1 MDDSTAI
8 TAGFSGLS
16 LGVIAIVAGIGLGAE
31 LTLITA
37 GGLLMVL
44 SVFGFVLGALEDD
57 VVGGSAGL

>member
-8 TAGFSGLS
+8 TVGFAGLC

-57 VVGGSAGL
+57 ALGGFAGV